1 MGHLGLKSYTPDSF
15 RDLAKF
21 VKYASD
27 VFANARDQV
36 FNGYLAAFNQDYEFC
51 QDCPLVLNIGENHYE
66 ISTQQDEEISLT
78 KNDID
83 FEEEITWLAEDK
95 WKWQKSGLLHL
106 DALKGFVV
114 KHIKIVGLDYGASG
128 VAIHGILIDF
138 LDSQGELV
146 KLLIRTNYD
155 RIELMELD
163 EDTAEEPKIF
173 EECF

>member
-1 MGHLGLKSYTPDSF
+1 MGYLGLKSYAPESF

-21 VKYASD
+21 VKYAHD
-27 VFANARDQV
+27 IFTNTKGKV
-36 FNGYLAAFNQDYEFC
+36 FNGYRAAFNQDYEFC

-78 KNDID
+78 KNYID
-83 FEEEITWLAEDK
+83 FEEEIVWLAEDT
-95 WKWQKSGLLHL
+95 WKWQKRGVLHL
-106 DALKGFVV
+106 DALKGSSV